1 MDSDYSVRLATLE
14 AMGGD
19 MTKHYDSVYD
29 IDLAILTLTE
39 QGGGGLAPDA
49 GFNYATKYIDD
60 DTGIEHQNIAT
71 GSYSNW
77 AEGSKTKATSAN
89 GGNHAEGYE
98 TEAIGDLGCHSEG
111 GWTKASG
118 YAAHAEGCVTE
129 ATGTASHA
137 EGMGSFYG
145 TKNTASGEASHAE
158 GSMTTASGSHSH
170 AEGHYTRTQ
179 NQAEHAEGAN
189 NLSHKNSNSFGD
201 SGNTIHSVGIGT
213 VGSQTL
219 KNAVE
224 VMQNGDMYL
233 YGVGGYVGTDTK
245 VQNNTIKTLQEYIA
259 SLESRISALEG
270 N

>member
-29 IDLAILTLTE
+29 IDLAILALTE
-39 QGGGGLAPDA
+39 QGGGLTPDA
-49 GFNYATKYIDD
+49 GFNYATSYIDD
-60 DTGIEHQNIAT
+60 DTGLEGTNIAT
-71 GSYSNW
+71 GNYSNF
-77 AEGSKTKATSAN
+77 AEGSKTKATSQY
-89 GGNHAEGYE
+89 GGNHAEGYS
-98 TEAIGDLGCHSEG
+98 TEATGDYGCHSEG
-111 GWTKASG
+111 TFTVASG
-118 YAAHAEGCVTE
+118 VGSHAEGC
-129 ATGTASHA
+129 GTVASGLGSHA
-137 EGMGSFYG
+137 EGSGDIYG
-145 TKNTASGEASHAE
+145 VKNVASGEASHAE
-158 GSMTTASGSHSH
+158 GAFTTASGSHSH

-179 NQAEHAEGAN
+179 NQAEHAEGVN
-189 NLSHKNSNSFGD
+189 NVSHKNSTTFGD

-213 VGSQTL
+213 FGSQTL